1 MPKISIIIPVYK
13 AEAFLARCMDS
24 IFAQTFTDYEVI
36 LVDDGSPDKSGVMCD
51 EYAAQDAR
59 VRVIHQENSGQAVA
73 RNRAL
78 DIAKGEYIAFVD
90 SDDWVHPRYL
100 EILLSHAQQHHAA
113 ISVCGHRKTEIV
125 VPHEAVQEDAAFVYI
140 GKEFVRKG
148 LLGEMENHVWLLW
161 DKLFHRDCFATVRM
175 PEGRINE
182 DNAIV
187 YKMLYEA
194 DTVVC
199 TEEPLYY
206 YFQNENSTVNRAF
219 HRKHLDWL
227 LVPEEMIA
235 YFTEKGDK
243 VLLDKANRMY
253 LTELANMLRKVKT
266 HLPDK
271 TIERDL
277 LKKLRRQYRIEKKKY
292 PITMKTHPQ
301 VLELL
306 YPRLTWCYWT
316 MKRLGG

>member
-1 MPKISIIIPVYK
+1 MPTVSIIVPVYNV
-13 AEAFLARCMDS
+13 ERYIDRCIQS
-24 IFAQTFTDYEVI
+24 ILNQTFTDYEVI
-36 LVDDGSPDKSGVMCD
+36 LIDDGSPDNCPVMCD
-51 EYAAQDAR
+51 TYAKRDKR
-59 VRVIHQENSGQAVA
+59 ICVIHQENSGQAVA

-78 DIAKGEYIAFVD
+78 DIAKGEYIAFID

-100 EILLSHAQQHHAA
+100 EILLGNARQHSAQ
-113 ISVCGHRKTEIV
+113 ISVCDYCTA
-125 VPHEAVQEDAAFVYI
+125 EAVEPFGTITNKTSIYT
-140 GKEFVRKG
+140 GKEFVKKS
-148 LLGEMENHVWLLW
+148 LLDEIKNNAWILC

-187 YKMLYEA
+187 YKLLYEVS
-194 DTVVC
+194 TVVC

-206 YFQNENSTVNRAF
+206 YFRNANSTV
-219 HRKHLDWL
+219 HRVFKAAHLDWL
-227 LVPEEMIA
+227 LVPEEMIV

-253 LTELANMLRKVKT
+253 LTELATMLCKVKT
-266 HLPDK
+266 HLQDK
-271 TIERDL
+271 VIEQEL
-277 LKKLRRQYRIEKKKY
+277 LRKLRRQYRSEKKKY

-306 YPRLTWCYWT
+306 YPRLAWCYWM
-316 MKRLGG
+316 MKRS

>member
-1 MPKISIIIPVYK
+1 MPIISIIIPVYNV
-13 AEAFLARCMDS
+13 ETYLARCMDS
-24 IFAQTFTDYEVI
+24 IFAQIFQDFEVI
-36 LVDDGSPDKSGVMCD
+36 LVDDGSPDNCPALCD
-51 EYAAQDAR
+51 AYAEQDSR
-59 VRVIHQENSGQAVA
+59 VVVLHQENSGQAVA

-90 SDDWVHPRYL
+90 SDDWVHPQYL
-100 EILLSHAQQHHAA
+100 EVLFNNAQQHGAA
-113 ISVCGHRKTEIV
+113 ISVCEHRKAQA
-125 VPHEAVQEDAAFVYI
+125 PEAFHTVDNNVFVFE
-140 GKEFVRKG
+140 GKEYVKKS
-148 LLGEMENHVWLLW
+148 LLREIANNAWILC

-187 YKMLYEA
+187 YKLLYEA
-194 DTVVC
+194 NTVVC

-206 YFQNENSTVNRAF
+206 YFQNAESTVNQAF
-219 HRKHLDWL
+219 RVKHLDWL
-227 LVPEEMIA
+227 LVPEEMIV

-253 LTELANMLRKVKT
+253 LTELASMLRKVKT
-266 HLPDK
+266 HLQDK
-271 TIERDL
+271 AIEREL
-277 LKKLRRQYRIEKKKY
+277 LRKLRRQYRLEKKKY

-306 YPRLTWCYWT
+306 YPRLTWCYW
-316 MKRLGG
+316 MIHK